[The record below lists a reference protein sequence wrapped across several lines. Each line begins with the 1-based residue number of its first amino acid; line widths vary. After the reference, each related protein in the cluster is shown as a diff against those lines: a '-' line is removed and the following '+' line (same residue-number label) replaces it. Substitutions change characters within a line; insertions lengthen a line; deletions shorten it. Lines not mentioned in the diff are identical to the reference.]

1 MRCVTLGSRRWI
13 WLKRS
18 LPPMRCDWTTPF
30 HLPSLDGIS
39 AFTTRGPSMR
49 AIGYQTSLPS
59 ADPASLTDIDL
70 PRPEPTGHDLLVR
83 VEAVSV
89 NPVDTKVR
97 MRAQPEPGQWKVLG
111 WDAAGTVEAVGPE
124 VTLFRPG
131 EAVFYAGAL
140 GRPGTNAE
148 FHLVD
153 ERIGGHKPASL
164 GFAEAA
170 ALPPTPPPRSVLRS
184 RGPGRSPRPRR
195 GSRSSSPLISASRC
209 QAPPLPF

>member
-1 MRCVTLGSRRWI
+1 
-13 WLKRS
+13 
-18 LPPMRCDWTTPF
+18 
-30 HLPSLDGIS
+30 
-39 AFTTRGPSMR
+39 MR
-49 AIGYQTSLPS
+49 AIGYQTSLPN

-70 PRPEPTGHDLLVR
+70 PRREPTGHDLLVR

-124 VTLFRPG
+124 VSLFRPG
-131 EAVFYAGAL
+131 EAVFYAGAI

-153 ERIGGHKPASL
+153 ERFHGTVLAAGRGKPAR
-164 GFAEAA
+164 ERQQ
-170 ALPPTPPPRSVLRS
+170 PRGGGVERARPRGADS
-184 RGPGRSPRPRR
+184 RGGRPV
-195 GSRSSSPLISASRC
+195 I
-209 QAPPLPF
+209 

>member
-1 MRCVTLGSRRWI
+1 
-13 WLKRS
+13 
-18 LPPMRCDWTTPF
+18 
-30 HLPSLDGIS
+30 
-39 AFTTRGPSMR
+39 MR

-70 PRPEPTGHDLLVR
+70 PQPEPTGHDLLVR

-111 WDAAGTVEAVGPE
+111 WDAAGSVEAVGPE

-153 ERIGGHKPASL
+153 ERIVGHKPASL

-170 ALPPTPPPRSVLRS
+170 ALPLTAITAWEALFDRLDVHRAGCRLSHSDHRW
-184 RGPGRSPRPRR
+184 RGRGRLDRHPARAAAD
-195 GSRSSSPLISASRC
+195 GSDRDHDRIA
-209 QAPPLPF
+209 A